1 VRAHLKIATGFMR
14 HFMALSLALAAG
26 GAAAAEVTL
35 TGMIGNK
42 AAVLSIDGG
51 APKAVKVGESWN
63 GVTVVSVQK
72 DRATLRIDQ
81 KERILMQGQ
90 HYHSGATPSAA
101 AASPAPPADNRT
113 SATLAADSR
122 GHFITDGAVNGV
134 GMRFLV
140 DTGATVVTLPAAEA
154 RRLGIDYRAG
164 RRGMVQTANGIAP
177 TYGISLDSVKV
188 GGIELSAVDAL
199 VIEHGL
205 DTPLL
210 GMSFLNRVEMRRN
223 GDTMTLI
230 RRF

>member
-1 VRAHLKIATGFMR
+1 MP
-14 HFMALSLALAAG
+14 HFIALSLALAAG
-26 GAAAAEVTL
+26 GAGAAEVTL

-51 APKAVKVGESWN
+51 LPKAVKVGESWS
-63 GVTVVSVQK
+63 GITVVSVQK

-81 KERILMQGQ
+81 KERVLMQGQ
-90 HYHSGATPSAA
+90 HYHLGATPSAP
-101 AASPAPPADNRT
+101 ASATVPADNRT

-122 GHFITDGAVNGV
+122 GHFITEGAVNGV

-164 RRGMVQTANGIAP
+164 RRGMVQTANGVAP
-177 TYGISLDSVKV
+177 TYGISLDTVKV
-188 GGIELSAVDAL
+188 GGIELTAVDAL
-199 VIEHGL
+199 VIEQGL
-205 DTPLL
+205 ETPLL
-210 GMSFLNRVEMRRN
+210 GMSFLNRVEMRRD
-223 GDTMTLI
+223 GDRMTLI